1 MSKLKRLLKRS
12 QGVRDVE
19 GPHTEKCAHLRTTCT
34 QVMIYVSYA
43 AVPYKITVN
52 IGLCIYSYAHNTE
65 PVAVWKSD
73 VRS

>member
-12 QGVRDVE
+12 QGVREVE
-19 GPHTEKCAHLRTTCT
+19 GAHTEKCAHVRSTCT
-34 QVMIYVSYA
+34 QNIMIRVSYA

-52 IGLCIYSYAHNTE
+52 IGLCIYTHSIV